1 MKFLF
6 SHIVVYILSVFVAFG
21 AGAQTTQLI
30 LDREFAKATRAFA
43 SKDYVTAA
51 QIFKELSEQD
61 DFNSQYNYALL
72 LQKGVGTPKD
82 LKQALYWAWR
92 ARINGLDPA
101 IELTTDIAEL
111 LSNKELEEAQS
122 KLLKALMD
130 DAKSGLPAAISGVA
144 KTYFYVK
151 ENPDHEDG
159 YTWALVA
166 QAFGQ
171 NDVLPIIK
179 DAEKTLG
186 LDAQLS
192 CQKEASEVFL
202 SILQSDNEAN

>member
-6 SHIVVYILSVFVAFG
+6 SHIVVYTLTVFVAFG
-21 AGAQTTQLI
+21 ASAQTTQLI

-82 LKQALYWAWR
+82 LKQALYWAGR
-92 ARINGLDPA
+92 ARINGLDHA

-122 KLLKALMD
+122 KLLKAPVERNCQPQVGWMCARIHRYIL
-130 DAKSGLPAAISGVA
+130 IHRE
-144 KTYFYVK
+144 VK
-151 ENPDHEDG
+151 PNQIQRG
-159 YTWALVA
+159 
-166 QAFGQ
+166 GGR
-171 NDVLPIIK
+171 VL
-179 DAEKTLG
+179 
-186 LDAQLS
+186 
-192 CQKEASEVFL
+192 
-202 SILQSDNEAN
+202 